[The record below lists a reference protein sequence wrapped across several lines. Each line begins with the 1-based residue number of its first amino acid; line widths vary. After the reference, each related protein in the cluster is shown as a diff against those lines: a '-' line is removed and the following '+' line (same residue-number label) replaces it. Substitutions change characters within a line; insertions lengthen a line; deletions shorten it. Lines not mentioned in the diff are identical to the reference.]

1 RFKVNP
7 MASWTQEDVQAYF
20 KRRELP
26 RHPLVAQGY
35 PSIGCWPCTK
45 PAEDP
50 NDIRSGRWAG
60 RDKSE
65 CGLHIDKVERP
76 RVF

>member
-1 RFKVNP
+1 MNP
-7 MASWTQEDVQAYF
+7 LANWGPEDVDGFFA
-20 KRRELP
+20 RRNLP

-35 PSIGCWPCTK
+35 PSIGCWPCTR

-50 NDIRSGRWAG
+50 SDIRSGRWAG
-60 RDKSE
+60 MAKSE
-65 CGLHIDKVERP
+65 CGLHIDKAERP